1 MIKIRILPW
10 YTLVCRASF
19 VILVALIA
27 LLILISQVRAGYT
40 GPARPDKIVCQNVGL
55 IDHTIRHTT
64 PAGWFYSFN
73 RSFSSPIDLPPGWQ
87 LAMYD
92 ADYATTIQIEME
104 HKVFTATFDT
114 GNEAWSHWWWLPS
127 HPVGSGV
134 LTATVPIT
142 KPSSNLC
149 FHSEP
154 IISTISATPI
164 PDVPSTEPTPFPST
178 TTILSVTVWISP
190 SVATEPTPS
199 WVPTSLDSEGEF
211 IISETYLP
219 GVRK

>member
-1 MIKIRILPW
+1 MIKIRVLPW
-10 YTLVCRASF
+10 YTLVCRVSF

-27 LLILISQVRAGYT
+27 LLILINQVQAGYT
-40 GPARPDKIVCQNVGL
+40 GPARPDKIVCQDVGL

-73 RSFSSPIDLPPGWQ
+73 RSFVSKVDFPPGWRI
-87 LAMYD
+87 AMYD
-92 ADYATTIQIEME
+92 ADYATTIQIEVNY
-104 HKVFTATFDT
+104 KVVTATFET
-114 GNEAWSHWWWLPS
+114 GNEAWSDWWWMPS
-127 HPVGSGV
+127 RPVGSGV

-154 IISTISATPI
+154 IISTISATPV
-164 PDVPSTEPTPFPST
+164 PDVPTIDPTPFPST

-190 SVATEPTPS
+190 SLAPAPTPL
-199 WVPTSLDSEGEF
+199 WVPTSLDSEEEF
-211 IISETYLP
+211 TISETYLT